1 MATKIYIDQ
10 GHNPQNPNAGSEGN
24 GYREQDVVYVVGQLL
39 SNTLRARGFETRL
52 SRPTP
57 DTLLG
62 TSNLSSLQARVND
75 ANSWGADYFI
85 SLHTNASS
93 NPAAR
98 GSEAFVYSAPSV
110 AEELAESILEQIN
123 LTTNL
128 PNRGV
133 MVRPGLYVLRRTAMP
148 SVLVELG
155 FITNPYEARLMAESP
170 ELFAVAIADGITDFV
185 QRSSMEA
192 DALPVAATD
201 GEINEPVS
209 DYESFMAEHP
219 RRGLLRIQAY
229 RGQMAFP
236 APGVR
241 VVITKDFTD
250 GERTFFS
257 GITDENGIIDGIELP
272 APPRGNSLDFVLP
285 DKAATYLLQTVN
297 GEYAQIARKIEIF
310 DGIKTIQP
318 LSLMLSRE
326 D

>member
-24 GYREQDVVYVVGQLL
+24 GYREQDIVYTIGQIL

-62 TSNLSSLQARVND
+62 TSNLSSLRARVND

-98 GSEAFVYSAPSV
+98 GSEAFVYSAPST
-110 AEELAESILEQIN
+110 AEELAESILEQLN
-123 LTTNL
+123 LTTGL

-170 ELFAVAIADGITDFV
+170 ELFAVAIADGVTDFV
-185 QRSSMEA
+185 NRGAMEA
-192 DALPVAATD
+192 DALPTAATD
-201 GEINEPVS
+201 GEIEEAVS
-209 DYESFMAEHP
+209 DYDSFIAGHP
-219 RRGLLRIQAY
+219 KTGYLRIQAY

-241 VVITKDFTD
+241 VVITKEFTD
-250 GERTFFS
+250 GDRTFFS

-272 APPRGNSLDFVLP
+272 APPRGNSLDFILP
-285 DKAATYLLQTVN
+285 DKAATYLLQALN
-297 GEYAQIARKIEIF
+297 GDYDGITREVEIF

-318 LSLMLSRE
+318 LALILSKE
-326 D
+326 G